1 VTPVLAAVVV
11 VSGGLAA
18 VLRYAVTQFAASR
31 ANGSWLR
38 RFPWAVLIVNA
49 AGSLLAG
56 CAAGFASAGIVSAD
70 ARLVLV
76 TGVAGGLTTFSTF
89 SVETVQLVQTSQW
102 RKAAVSV
109 ALNLVLG
116 IGLAALG
123 YWVASA
129 LVR

>member
-1 VTPVLAAVVV
+1 MTPLLAVVVV

-18 VLRYAVTQFAASR
+18 VLRYAVTLFVASR
-31 ANGSWLR
+31 EQESWLR

-56 CAAGFASAGIVSAD
+56 SAAGFAAAGVVSAD
-70 ARLVLV
+70 LRLVLV

-89 SVETVQLVQTSQW
+89 SVETVELLRSDRW
-102 RKAAVSV
+102 RYALTSV
-109 ALNLVLG
+109 AFNLVIG

-123 YWVASA
+123 YLGASA
-129 LVR
+129 LMR